1 MYDVTGGKVLHTF
14 IILNWYTLYNY
25 QETFYNYYSKD
36 EKQNDISLL
45 SVLTIA
51 IIQINYMSYF
61 RSILMFVYD

>member
-1 MYDVTGGKVLHTF
+1 MYDVTGGKVSHTF

-25 QETFYNYYSKD
+25 LETFYNYYSKD